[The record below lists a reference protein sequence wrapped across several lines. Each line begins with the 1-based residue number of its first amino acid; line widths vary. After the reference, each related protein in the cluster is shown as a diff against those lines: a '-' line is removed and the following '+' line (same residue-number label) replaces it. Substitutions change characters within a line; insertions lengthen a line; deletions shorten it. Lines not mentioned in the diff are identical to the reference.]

1 MSNTSRI
8 LLCVTGGIAAY
19 KAIDLAS
26 MLHKAG
32 YEVNTLLSQ
41 SAMKFVGPINFAA
54 ITHNTVHQSLWE
66 DADPIPHINL
76 ADWAD
81 MMVVAPATANSI
93 AKAAHG
99 MADDLLG
106 STLLA
111 HQKPVLWVPA
121 MNVHMFE
128 NPVTQRNLNILR
140 EAGHHVLS
148 PASGMLACGYEGMGK
163 YPPNI
168 EIMHAISCYLVY
180 GEDLSGVKAM
190 VTAGGTVECIDPMR
204 TISNRSSGKMGVAI
218 ARALALRGAE
228 VTLIYGSIS
237 VELPYLLS
245 ESVKAESVDEMYSAV
260 MQRAPQMDWIIK
272 CAAVSDFKP
281 QKSVEHKIKKGGNL
295 SLELV
300 ATKDILADLG
310 TRKKPGQK
318 LIGFAA
324 ETDDLITNA
333 STKLKAKN
341 LDLIVANLLDNAAA
355 DTNDITLIDTHNANS
370 TASIKGTKAELAHI
384 IIDRVKAL

>member
-1 MSNTSRI
+1 MKTTGKI

-19 KAIDLAS
+19 KAIELSS
-26 MLHKAG
+26 MLNKAG
-32 YEVNTLLSQ
+32 YEVKTLLSP
-41 SAMKFVGPINFAA
+41 SAMKFVGPVNFAA
-54 ITHNTVHQSLWE
+54 ITHNSVHYSLWE

-93 AKAAHG
+93 AKAAYG
-99 MADDLLG
+99 LADDLLG

-128 NPVTQRNLNILR
+128 NPVTQKNLNILR

-148 PASGMLACGYEGMGK
+148 PASGMLACGYEGKGK

-180 GEDLSGVKAM
+180 GEDLSGIKAM
-190 VTAGGTVECIDPMR
+190 VTAGGTVERIDPMR

-218 ARALALRGAE
+218 ARALTFRGAE
-228 VTLIYGSIS
+228 VTLIYGAIS
-237 VELPYLLS
+237 VELPHILS

-281 QKSVEHKIKKGGNL
+281 LNAEEHKIKKGDTL
-295 SLELV
+295 RLELV

-310 TRKKPGQK
+310 KHKKPGQK

-324 ETDDLITNA
+324 ETDDLIANA
-333 STKLKAKN
+333 ATKLKAKN
-341 LDLIVANLLDNAAA
+341 LDLIVANLLDNAAS
-355 DTNDITLIDTHNANS
+355 DTNEITILSAQNANS
-370 TASIKGTKAELAHI
+370 ITPIKGTKAELAHI

>member
-1 MSNTSRI
+1 MASTGKI

-32 YEVNTLLSQ
+32 YEVKTLLSQ
-41 SAMKFVGPINFAA
+41 SAMKFVGSISFAA
-54 ITHNTVHQSLWE
+54 ITHNSVHHSLWE

-93 AKAAHG
+93 ARAAHG
-99 MADDLLG
+99 LADDLLG

-121 MNVHMFE
+121 MNVHMYE
-128 NPVTQRNLNILR
+128 NPVTQRNLDILR

-148 PASGMLACGYEGMGK
+148 PTRGMLACGYEGIGK

-168 EIMHAISCYLVY
+168 EIMQAISCYMVH
-180 GEDLSGVKAM
+180 GKDLSGIKAM
-190 VTAGGTVECIDPMR
+190 VTAGGTVERVDPMR

-228 VTLIYGSIS
+228 VTLIYGAIS
-237 VELPYLLS
+237 VELPHMLS
-245 ESVKAESVDEMYSAV
+245 ETVKAESVDEMYSAV

-281 QKSVEHKIKKGGNL
+281 LNTMEHKIKKGGNL

-310 TRKKPGQK
+310 KQKKPGQK

-324 ETDDLITNA
+324 ETDDLIANA

-341 LDLIVANLLDNAAA
+341 LDLIVANLLDNAAT
-355 DTNDITLIDTHNANS
+355 DTNEITLLDAQNTNS
-370 TASIKGTKAELAHI
+370 SPSIKGTKAELAHI